1 MEWVVEGD
9 GRGWEG
15 DGKGMRRGWEA
26 VENAKIQL

>member
-9 GRGWEG
+9 GRGW
-15 DGKGMRRGWEA
+15 KGMGRGWEA